1 MNFFFNATGQLIMP
15 PDEDVYQGSINAAKI
30 YFIAPV
36 SLANNV
42 SVGFTLPNGYV
53 TYRTFMS
60 VVSGTGIVG
69 MQTIKGVTFNMW
81 TATLGQDI
89 TAYAGN
95 VNVQF
100 FITNGNNQTLATFTA
115 NFTVQGGTMSPL
127 PSDMPSSPDTVWQ
140 SFLTAYNATGARI
153 TAAES
158 IATEAK
164 NTAGDAVK
172 IAGRAEDKADSA
184 VKTAKGA
191 DSKAA
196 TATANANGAV
206 TTANNATAA
215 AQTANENASAAY
227 DKADEAYDKA
237 DDAQTAA
244 TNAQTAAGN
253 AVGAVNGIQRLIPT
267 EANAENQL
275 ADKSFVN
282 SSIAT
287 NTANFIGTYTSVT
300 EMLDQAATKQ
310 VTNNDYAFVKTV
322 NGDVV
327 EKYDRYK
334 YNANATNTAPN
345 AGELKGTH
353 WFFEFTLNNSSFT
366 EAQWA
371 AINSGIT
378 ALNKVVQSD
387 LSVTPTSG
395 KAAKFNSS
403 GNLETGTA
411 TQSGEAVNLGQLNS
425 ALAAVATSVVNVSGT
440 SFTSLMAK
448 NRVYSASTLTRI
460 APTSSGFTGITADYV
475 AEIHFTAG
483 ASLTVTLPSNAEYAV
498 GEPIYETGKQYIL
511 YFVAKPDLTGVW
523 VFWATNGT
531 PTMIEF
537 ATKQELNN
545 AISLVTR
552 QIPTVSKTGTT
563 APTSSTVADF
573 VGQFYLDTVTP
584 KTYQCTAI
592 SSGVYTWTEIG
603 GGGGGGST
611 PIYKHKLHITVN
623 GSKVQEIW
631 GHYYS
636 TDENAYTPEE
646 FAEDGDKKFDVDYL
660 KCDSRDGK
668 LYANGGKISTSNQA
682 SIGAVQFTIQNAVF
696 VLDDHSSLNLR
707 TTYQSYM
714 FGYPDYGTFVEAI
727 DVDDT
732 VEEI

>member
-36 SLANNV
+36 SLANTV

-53 TYRTFMS
+53 TYRTIMS

-127 PSDMPSSPDTVWQ
+127 PSVMPSSPDTVWQ

-153 TAAES
+153 TAVES
-158 IATEAK
+158 TATEAK
-164 NTAGDAVK
+164 NTAEDAATAAKGAVTYTEQ
-172 IAGRAEDKADSA
+172 ALEVADRAEDNSITAKTNASQAVDKADE
-184 VKTAKGA
+184 AK
-191 DSKAA
+191 
-196 TATANANGAV
+196 
-206 TTANNATAA
+206 AA
-215 AQTANENASAAY
+215 AQTADNKATAAY

-253 AVGAVNGIQRLIPT
+253 AVGAVNDIQELIPT
-267 EANAENQL
+267 EASAENQL

-287 NTANFIGTYTSVT
+287 NTANFIGTFTSVAA
-300 EMLDQAATKQ
+300 MLAYSGT
-310 VTNNDYAFVKTV
+310 VTNNDYALVVTT
-322 NGDVV
+322 NGDMV

-345 AGELKGTH
+345 AGELSGTH

-366 EAQWA
+366 SAQWA

-395 KAAKFNSS
+395 KAVKFNSS

-425 ALAAVATSVVNVSGT
+425 ALAAVATSVVSVSGT
-440 SFTSLMAK
+440 SFTSAMAK

-475 AEIHFTAG
+475 AELHFTAG
-483 ASLTVTLPSNAEYAV
+483 ASLTVSLPSNAEYAV

-531 PTMIEF
+531 PTTIEY

-592 SSGVYTWTEIG
+592 SGNVYTRTEVG
-603 GGGGGGST
+603 GGGGGGAL
-611 PIYKHKLHITVN
+611 YKHIVWMVSSSDMEGVGFMFYSSSDITYDN
-623 GSKVQEIW
+623 LDDFLANNIG
-631 GHYYS
+631 
-636 TDENAYTPEE
+636 
-646 FAEDGDKKFDVDYL
+646 L
-660 KCDSRDGK
+660 K
-668 LYANGGKISTSNQA
+668 LYLSGFESSSGGDFPIERLEVISGSQGTYM
-682 SIGAVQFTIQNAVF
+682 SIAFWDSFNAAP
-696 VLDDHSSLNLR
+696 
-707 TTYQSYM
+707 TYKNIKSGSGWADS
-714 FGYPDYGTFVEAI
+714 FSE
-727 DVDDT
+727 DVI
-732 VEEI
+732 EC

>member
-1 MNFFFNATGQLIMP
+1 MNFFFNATGQLLIP
-15 PDEDVYQGSINAAKI
+15 PDEDVFQGSINAAKI
-30 YFIAPV
+30 YFVAPV

-53 TYRTFMS
+53 TSRTAMS
-60 VVSGTGIVG
+60 VVNGTGIVG

-100 FITNGNNQTLATFTA
+100 FIANGSQTLSTFTA

-127 PSDMPSSPDTVWQ
+127 PSDMPSNANAVWQ
-140 SFLTAYNATGARI
+140 SFLTAYNATAARV
-153 TAAES
+153 ANVER

-164 NTAGDAVK
+164 GT
-172 IAGRAEDKADSA
+172 AED
-184 VKTAKGA
+184 
-191 DSKAA
+191 AA
-196 TATANANGAV
+196 TAAEGAV
-206 TTANNATAA
+206 TYTEQALEVADRAESNSITAKTNASQANENALA
-215 AQTANENASAAY
+215 AQTAAQQADNKATAAQTT
-227 DKADEAYDKA
+227 ATS
-237 DDAQTAA
+237 AQTAA
-244 TNAQTAAGN
+244 TNAQTAA
-253 AVGAVNGIQRLIPT
+253 T
-267 EANAENQL
+267 EAKNTAENAAETVGGFQAIIMSGASANNQL
-275 ADKSFVN
+275 TTVDFVN

-287 NTANFIGTYTSVT
+287 NTAYFIGTFTSVAA
-300 EMLDQAATKQ
+300 MLAYSGT
-310 VTNNDYAFVKTV
+310 VTNNDYALVVTV
-322 NGDVV
+322 NGDMV

-334 YNANATNTAPN
+334 YNASTTNTAP
-345 AGELKGTH
+345 GELNGTH

-366 EAQWA
+366 AAQWA

-395 KAAKFNSS
+395 KGAKFNLS

-440 SFTSLMAK
+440 SFTSSMAK

-475 AEIHFTAG
+475 AELHFTAG
-483 ASLTVTLPSNAEYAV
+483 ASLSVTLPSNAEYAV

-537 ATKQELNN
+537 ATKQELNS

-592 SSGVYTWTEIG
+592 SNGVYTWTETGGSG
-603 GGGGGGST
+603 GGGGAL
-611 PIYKHKLHITVN
+611 YRHIVFMASSSN
-623 GSKVQEIW
+623 MEGVDFMF
-631 GHYYS
+631 YS
-636 TDENAYTPEE
+636 SSDTTYDNLDD
-646 FAEDGDKKFDVDYL
+646 FLDNNIGL
-660 KCDSRDGK
+660 K
-668 LYANGGKISTSNQA
+668 LYLSGFESSPGGDFPIERLEVISSSQGVYM
-682 SIGAVQFTIQNAVF
+682 SIAFWDSFNSAP
-696 VLDDHSSLNLR
+696 
-707 TTYQSYM
+707 TYKNIESGSGWADS
-714 FGYPDYGTFVEAI
+714 FSE
-727 DVDDT
+727 DVI
-732 VEEI
+732 EC

>member
-1 MNFFFNATGQLIMP
+1 MNFFFNATGQLLIP
-15 PDEDVYQGSINAAKI
+15 PDEDVFQGSINAAKI
-30 YFIAPV
+30 YFVAPV

-53 TYRTFMS
+53 TYRTAMS
-60 VVSGTGIVG
+60 VVNGTGIVG

-100 FITNGNNQTLATFTA
+100 FIANGSQTLSTFTA

-127 PSDMPSSPDTVWQ
+127 PPSAPTNINAVWQ
-140 SFLTAYNATGARI
+140 SFLTAYNATAARI
-153 TAAES
+153 ANAER

-164 NTAGDAVK
+164 NTAKDATTAAEGAVTYTEQ
-172 IAGRAEDKADSA
+172 ALEVADRAEDNSI
-184 VKTAKGA
+184 TAKTNA
-191 DSKAA
+191 SQAVDKAGEA
-196 TATANANGAV
+196 K
-206 TTANNATAA
+206 AA
-215 AQTANENASAAY
+215 AQTADNKATAAQ
-227 DKADEAYDKA
+227 KAATN
-237 DDAQTAA
+237 AQTAA
-244 TNAQTAAGN
+244 TNAQTAATNAQTAATN
-253 AVGAVNGIQRLIPT
+253 AVGAVNGIQALIMSGAS
-267 EANAENQL
+267 ANNQL
-275 ADKSFVN
+275 TTQDFVN

-287 NTANFIGTYTSVT
+287 NTAYFIGTFTSVAA
-300 EMLDQAATKQ
+300 MLAYSGT
-310 VTNNDYAFVKTV
+310 VTNNDYALVVTT
-322 NGDVV
+322 NGDMV

-334 YNANATNTAPN
+334 YNASTTNTAPD
-345 AGELKGTH
+345 AGELNGTH

-366 EAQWA
+366 AAQWA

-425 ALAAVATSVVNVSGT
+425 ALAAVATSVVSVSGT
-440 SFTSLMAK
+440 SFTSAMAK

-475 AEIHFTAG
+475 AELHFTAG
-483 ASLTVTLPSNAEYAV
+483 TSLTVSLPSNAEYAV

-531 PTMIEF
+531 PTTVEY

-545 AISLVTR
+545 AISLVTA

-592 SSGVYTWTEIG
+592 SNGVYTWTEVG
-603 GGGGGGST
+603 GGDEGGST
-611 PIYKHKLHITVN
+611 PTYIHNVII
-623 GSKVQEIW
+623 S
-631 GHYYS
+631 S
-636 TDENAYTPEE
+636 SSDMEE
-646 FAEDGDKKFDVDYL
+646 FHFMFYSSNDTTYDNFDDFLNNHIGLNLLLPGYEASMGGNFPIQSLEVISNSEGLYMFIYFWDSFSTMPRDK
-660 KCDSRDGK
+660 RI
-668 LYANGGKISTSNQA
+668 NGGSGWADSF
-682 SIGAVQFTIQNAVF
+682 S
-696 VLDDHSSLNLR
+696 
-707 TTYQSYM
+707 
-714 FGYPDYGTFVEAI
+714 E
-727 DVDDT
+727 DVI
-732 VEEI
+732 EI

>member
-164 NTAGDAVK
+164 NTAEDAATAAEGAVTYTEQALK
-172 IAGRAEDKADSA
+172 VADRAEDNSITAKTNASQAVDKADE
-184 VKTAKGA
+184 AK
-191 DSKAA
+191 
-196 TATANANGAV
+196 
-206 TTANNATAA
+206 AA
-215 AQTANENASAAY
+215 AQTADNKATAAY

-253 AVGAVNGIQRLIPT
+253 AVEAVNGIQELIPT
-267 EANAENQL
+267 KASAENQL

-287 NTANFIGTYTSVT
+287 NTANFIGTFTSVAA
-300 EMLDQAATKQ
+300 MLAYSGT
-310 VTNNDYAFVKTV
+310 VTNNDYAFVVTT
-322 NGDVV
+322 NGDMV

-345 AGELKGTH
+345 AGKLSGTH

-366 EAQWA
+366 SAQWA

-425 ALAAVATSVVNVSGT
+425 AIADVATSVVNVSGT
-440 SFTSLMAK
+440 SFTSAMAK

-475 AEIHFTAG
+475 AELHFTAG
-483 ASLTVTLPSNAEYAV
+483 ASLTVSLPSNAEYAV

-531 PTMIEF
+531 LTTIEY

-592 SSGVYTWTEIG
+592 SSGVYTWAEV

-660 KCDSRDGK
+660 KCDSTDGK